1 MQRSAARARSRRMEQ
16 QDKTR
21 AAADVTATRA
31 RQGITPGVVRYV
43 LSVSLVLAV
52 VALVLTFVLTR

>member
-1 MQRSAARARSRRMEQ
+1 MEQ